1 MNKIISIVPKVF
13 QTIYG
18 EVAGTY
24 RNTENQKYMDSIPS
38 YRLIHITELESDIT
52 LSYKC

>member
-24 RNTENQKYMDSIPS
+24 RNTENQKYMDFIPG
-38 YRLIHITELESDIT
+38 YRLIHII
-52 LSYKC
+52 